1 MDKLEK
7 FITENRGAFDDAEP
21 LTGHFSRF
29 EEKLDQQE
37 LHSGLGIDRNFLL
50 KIAAGLLVLLTV
62 SVYIFDF
69 AAKRVT
75 MSLSGESRSAILPA
89 EMQDAINYYDDAA
102 ATKLGQ
108 INKLACCGQDTR
120 KIYSM
125 ATEELNALNAN
136 SAELQKA
143 LSENPGNERVQA
155 AIIQNH
161 QMKEKV
167 MNQVVSQMKRK

>member
-7 FITENRGAFDDAEP
+7 FIMENRELFDDAEP
-21 LTGHFSRF
+21 PEGHFDRF
-29 EEKLDQQE
+29 EEKLDQQ
-37 LHSGLGIDRNFLL
+37 LAPSGIVFDKYFLL
-50 KIAAGLLVLLTV
+50 KIAAGLLILFTV

-69 AAKRVT
+69 AANR
-75 MSLSGESRSAILPA
+75 LSGSQSGKPRSALVSP

-102 ATKLGQ
+102 STKLGQ

-125 ATEELNALNAN
+125 ASAELRSLNAN
-136 SAELQKA
+136 SEELKKT
-143 LSENPGNERVQA
+143 LSENPDERVQA
-155 AIIQNH
+155 AIIRNY

-167 MNQVVSQMKRK
+167 MNELVEQMKRK